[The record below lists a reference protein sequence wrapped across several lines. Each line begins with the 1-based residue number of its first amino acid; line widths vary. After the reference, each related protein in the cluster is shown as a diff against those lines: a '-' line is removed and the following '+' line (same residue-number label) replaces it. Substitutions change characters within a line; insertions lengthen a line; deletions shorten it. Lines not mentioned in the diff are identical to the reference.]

1 MKPNF
6 DTVIVAITLA
16 GSLLS
21 SVANGFVLVSFFIY
35 RHQVRTFR
43 HALILNLTIAGKIS
57 LHIIMTQSITKYYL

>member
-1 MKPNF
+1 MKLNL

-21 SVANGFVLVSFFIY
+21 SVANCFVLISFFIY

-43 HALILNLTIAGKIS
+43 HALILNLTIAGKTP
-57 LHIIMTQSITKYYL
+57 LHIIMTQGITKYYL